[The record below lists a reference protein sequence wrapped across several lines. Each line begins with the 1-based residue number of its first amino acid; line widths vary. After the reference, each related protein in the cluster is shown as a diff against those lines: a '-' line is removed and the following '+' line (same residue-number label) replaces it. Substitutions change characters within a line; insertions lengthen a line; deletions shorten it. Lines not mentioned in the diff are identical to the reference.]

1 MDAFV
6 YGTLTEPA
14 RVAAVVE
21 SYVYVG
27 AARLDGLHAVE
38 GRHPTLAPGGSTAGR
53 LLRTDDVAALD
64 AYEGVDDGLYVRV
77 AVPFDGG
84 ADDPEEVAVYV
95 GDPSR
100 LDAPA
105 SWPGTGPLE
114 ERVAAY
120 VTRQAVS
127 VRPVRS

>member
-1 MDAFV
+1 MDTFV

-14 RVAAVVE
+14 RVAELVE
-21 SYVYVG
+21 SFVFVG
-27 AARLDGLHAVE
+27 AARLDGLHAVQ
-38 GRHPTLAPGGSTAGR
+38 GRYPTLAPGGSTAGR

-77 AVPFDGG
+77 RVPFDG
-84 ADDPEEVAVYV
+84 DDVAPDAVSVYV

>member
-1 MDAFV
+1 MDTFV

-14 RVAAVVE
+14 RVAEVVE
-21 SYVYVG
+21 SFVFVG

-38 GRHPTLAPGGSTAGR
+38 GRYPTLAPGGSTAGR

-77 AVPFDGG
+77 AVPVEGG
-84 ADDPEEVAVYV
+84 EDDPDEVAVYV
-95 GDPSR
+95 GDPGR

-105 SWPGTGPLE
+105 AWPGEGDLE
-114 ERVAAY
+114 SRVAAY
-120 VTRQAVS
+120 VARERVV
-127 VRPVRS
+127 VRPIRS